1 MPNPGISQIFDI
13 ANQSVFINQ
22 TTTNMH
28 NPGMDITMVALVVLP
43 AILFCTL
50 AFWAKIRNEDGEVN
64 PTRMGFCILGAVFNG
79 FAAWLTISVT
89 IPVGCSGG
97 VYLNQTVSIC
107 QNITQEGGPIPYL
120 FLLASILCLA
130 NGIYLNI
137 LPEMIKP
144 ELNAFRGPVSTKTQA
159 EKDYERKR
167 KKAGIA
173 EDDLEDDE

>member
-1 MPNPGISQIFDI
+1 MNIF
-13 ANQSVFINQ
+13 
-22 TTTNMH
+22 
-28 NPGMDITMVALVVLP
+28 MVALVVIP
-43 AILFCTL
+43 AILFVTL
-50 AFWAKIRNEDGEVN
+50 AFWAKIRNDDGEVN
-64 PTRMGFCILGAVFNG
+64 PTRMGFCILGTVFNA

-89 IPVGCSGG
+89 IPIGCSGG

-107 QNITQEGGPIPYL
+107 QNTIVEGGLIPYL
-120 FLLASILCLA
+120 FLLTSILCLA

-167 KKAGIA
+167 KKMGIA
-173 EDDLEDDE
+173 EDDVGDDE